1 MPTTPLHLFDAFG
14 VELEYMIVNDQ
25 SLDVLPVTDLLMQA
39 ECGSIQSDVE
49 RGEISWSN
57 ELALHVVELKTS
69 SPAPSLTGLASQFH
83 QNVVVA
89 NQHLGNLNGRL
100 MPSAMHPWMDPFQ
113 EMKLWPHDCSDIYT
127 AFDRIFDCKG
137 HGWANLQSVHLN
149 LPFCGDEE
157 FGKLHAA
164 VRLILPLL
172 PGLAASSPI
181 MDGRMTGHLD
191 SRLEV
196 YRKNS
201 IRVPQVAASV
211 IPEQAFTKA
220 DYDAQIFQPLYA
232 AIAPLDPDGLLQDEF
247 LNARGAIARFGRGS
261 IEIRVIDIQECP
273 AADLAVLQ
281 TCVAVLKALVDEKW
295 KSTPDQQA
303 MTVDQLHLV
312 LLNAIRSGEQAI
324 VADGE
329 YLAMFGLPAEPT
341 TVSAVW
347 RHLVEA
353 VSPDTDSATAPA
365 LDLIL
370 RHGPLGRRIL
380 QRLQQVPRKDFA
392 EEMRCVYLELA
403 ECLASGTGFRGSL
416 PT

>member
-14 VELEYMIVNDQ
+14 VELEYMIVDSQ
-25 SLDVLPVTDLLMQA
+25 SLNVLPVTDLLMQA

-57 ELALHVVELKTS
+57 ELALHVVEFKTT
-69 SPAPSLTGLASQFH
+69 SPSPMLTGLADKFH
-83 QNVVVA
+83 QNVGVA
-89 NQHLGNLNGRL
+89 MKHLSGLNGRL

-127 AFDRIFDCKG
+127 AFDLIFDCRG

-157 FGKLHAA
+157 FGRLHAA

-172 PGLAASSPI
+172 PGLAASSPV
-181 MDGRMTGHLD
+181 MDGRISGQLD

-196 YRKNS
+196 YRTNS
-201 IRVPQVAASV
+201 RRVPQVAASV

-220 DYDAQIFQPLYA
+220 DYDKLIFQPLYA

-281 TCVAVLKALVDEKW
+281 ACVAVLKALVDEKW
-295 KSTPDQQA
+295 SSTAMQQ
-303 MTVDQLHLV
+303 TVSVERLHTV
-312 LLNAIRSGEQAI
+312 LLDAIRSGEQAL
-324 VADGE
+324 VSDAE
-329 YLAMFGLPAEPT
+329 YLAMFGLPAVPT
-341 TVSAVW
+341 TVGSVW
-347 RHLVEA
+347 RHLVDA
-353 VSPDTDSATAPA
+353 VSPETDSVTTSA
-365 LDLIL
+365 LELIL

-380 QRLQQVPRKDFA
+380 KRLQHVPKKEFA
-392 EEMRCVYLELA
+392 DELQSVYLELS

-416 PT
+416 PA